1 MTLKEEL
8 IQYYQEQEADY
19 DPEETKN
26 VLEILSEYDDELTG
40 LNNTDKTLLLR
51 LLTGGEEMYEKVDAI
66 EVLEINDED
75 VFL

>member
-19 DPEETKN
+19 DPEETKI

-51 LLTGGEEMYEKVDAI
+51 LISDDELYEKVDAI
-66 EVLEINDED
+66 EIPEINEED
-75 VFL
+75 IFG